1 VGKGVTLQGNSYLPL
16 EVAPDTD
23 LGYYRMK
30 KLFVV
35 LFAIVTMGLVSCGNG
50 SENSSSSQASG
61 GRKSSSQVPVTLDEL
76 DDYFTVK
83 SYKLETNVAD
93 KGLEHLADAKGTLTL
108 VLKRNKEEMKLKPSD
123 IEWAEVAGSTNE
135 TSYKVF
141 QADIDGVARKLVKLE
156 PGDEETVEI
165 SVKIIDPYME
175 YFSSDE
181 ENQKRRQ
188 AHYDA
193 LTGVKGALSEIY
205 FEVSLKDED
214 D

>member
-1 VGKGVTLQGNSYLPL
+1 MQGDLHIPL
-16 EVAPDTD
+16 EVAHDTE
-23 LGYYRMK
+23 LVYFRMK
-30 KLFVV
+30 KMFVV
-35 LFAIVTMGLVSCGNG
+35 LFAVVTMGLVSCGNG
-50 SENSSSSQASG
+50 GENSSSSQASG
-61 GRKSSSQVPVTLDEL
+61 SKKSSSSKVPVTLDEL

-83 SYKLETNVAD
+83 SYKLETDVAD

-123 IEWAEVAGSTNE
+123 IEWAEVAGTTNE
-135 TSYKVF
+135 TIFEVF
-141 QADIDGVARKLVKLE
+141 KADIDGIARNLVRLE
-156 PGDEETVEI
+156 PGDEETLEI

-175 YFSSDE
+175 YFSTDE

-205 FEVSLKDED
+205 FDISLKGED